1 MLNDKQRLGNMILKL
16 RLDYKL
22 TQEELG
28 EKIGVNRQT
37 LSAYERGE
45 RSPNIEQLI
54 VLSKEFGVST
64 DYLLGIRETNEFDEV
79 EFVERYTGLHP
90 KSIEVLHE
98 KQTKKLQ
105 LESELQTKKETAN
118 IERLTLLKLY
128 FWYIDHLLIENI
140 IDSKLLNTLYT
151 DLNNMT
157 QSFERVESKFKDLIQ
172 SDFSKYEI
180 VKSDIE
186 ALKNKCEEKH
196 KEYMRTVCFL
206 GERLLTIERIKTV
219 KSYREIIS
227 LSERMLAEIE
237 VESNERI
244 AQIRKYRKW
253 PSDNPPYWK
262 KQKYGFVR

>member
-16 RLDYKL
+16 REESKL
-22 TQEELG
+22 TQKELG
-28 EKIGVNRQT
+28 AKIGVNRQT
-37 LSAYERGE
+37 ISAYERGE

-54 VLSKEFGVST
+54 MLSKGFSVSV

-90 KSIEVLHE
+90 KSIEVLHK

-105 LESELQTKKETAN
+105 LESELQAKKEAAN
-118 IERLTLLKLY
+118 IASPTLLKWY

-140 IDSKLLNTLYT
+140 IDSKLLNTLYN

-157 QSFERVESKFKDLIQ
+157 QSFERVESEFKDLMQ

-180 VKSDIE
+180 VKSNIE

-206 GERLLTIERIKTV
+206 GEKLLTIERIKTV

-227 LSERMLAEIE
+227 LSERMLAKIE
-237 VESNERI
+237 VESNDRM

-262 KQKYGFVR
+262 KQKHSSV